1 MVNVDDILCE
11 LCGTGDSA
19 DSVLLCDLCNRGF
32 HMECLMPPLTQVP
45 EGEWLC
51 ADCATPAPPARR
63 SGKKVAVVGSGPA
76 GLAAADELNKK
87 YGHAVTVFERAERAG
102 GLLTYGV
109 PNMRLG

>member
-1 MVNVDDILCE
+1 
-11 LCGTGDSA
+11 
-19 DSVLLCDLCNRGF
+19 
-32 HMECLMPPLTQVP
+32 MEYSIIERAWS
-45 EGEWLC
+45 EGWVV
-51 ADCATPAPPARR
+51 AAPPARR

-109 PNMRLG
+109 ANMRLG